1 MTIAEEGSINIEYLE
16 MLNALENNT
25 ETKDLPDDN
34 ELRQLSGC
42 RDQVSIATL
51 KAGTRLIVKNEM

>member
-1 MTIAEEGSINIEYLE
+1 
-16 MLNALENNT
+16 MLTALENDT

-42 RDQVSIATL
+42 RDQVSIA
-51 KAGTRLIVKNEM
+51 GTRLLVKNEM

>member
-1 MTIAEEGSINIEYLE
+1 
-16 MLNALENNT
+16 MLNGLENDT

-51 KAGTRLIVKNEM
+51 KAGKRLIVKNEM